1 MVASVAPLLAPSA
14 AAVAPVMGI
23 EAATGGSAVQQLA
36 RLVLSQVIADAGGQA
51 IRSGLNSVS
60 GATAPSEY
68 SPANVAPDKSK
79 YFIGIAP
86 VLNRERWEVN
96 ENFRRKLLGL
106 PPVASTSVVI
116 DEAVA
121 RQEQQ
126 ANSLSA
132 REKSILE
139 TKGKIAQYLA
149 QMNRQYDLSIEN
161 AQGNYRVENTKQQ
174 QIGEIEKERVRS
186 QYGLAGDV
194 LNSSIANIYS
204 KDPYSDSSVL
214 RQLATPV

>member
-96 ENFRRKLLGL
+96 ENFKRKLLGL

>member
-23 EAATGGSAVQQLA
+23 EAATGGSAIQQLA

-96 ENFRRKLLGL
+96 ENFKRKLLGL

>member
-1 MVASVAPLLAPSA
+1 
-14 AAVAPVMGI
+14 MGI